1 MLLWLDWNVNM
12 EESSAEEVYY
22 ENIIFKI
29 ETESSVY
36 MRGR

>member
-22 ENIIFKI
+22 EKIIFKI
-29 ETESSVY
+29 ETESKVY
-36 MRGR
+36 MKDR